1 MKGAYRGPVI
11 DPHHH
16 LWDLTLRRHSWLM
29 RELPS
34 GEEPG
39 NLASLQHNYGV
50 AEYLA
55 DTARQNIVATV
66 HVEAGW
72 SDDFPLEETRWLDG
86 IDKRSGVARRYVA
99 RVALDR
105 PDAEQLLE
113 IEAANSNV
121 VGVRDIVS
129 WHPDPAKS
137 FAARDRRMSDRRWR
151 AGLAEASRLGLS
163 FDLMLFPW
171 QMAEAVRL
179 VADFPQTRFVLNH
192 CGSPID
198 RSEEGMALWRNG
210 LHELARAENVSIK
223 ISNLVAYDHDWTL
236 ESLRPVVEF
245 CIECFGP
252 SRSMFASDFPVAGA
266 HATFDEVYGVFR
278 MVAASHSPEE
288 QRALFFS
295 TANDAYRLAIDDTTM
310 AEDRGNV

>member
-16 LWDLTLRRHSWLM
+16 LWDLSLRRHPWLM
-29 RELPS
+29 RGQPG

-39 NLASLQHNYGV
+39 NVASLQRDYGV

-55 DTARQNIVATV
+55 DAARQNIVATV

-72 SDDFPLEETRWLDG
+72 SDDFPLEETHWLDG

-99 RVALDR
+99 RVPLDR
-105 PDAEQLLE
+105 PDAGRLLE
-113 IEAANSNV
+113 VEAANPNV

-129 WHPDPAKS
+129 WHPDPSKS
-137 FAARDRRMSDRRWR
+137 FAARDGRMSDRRWR

-163 FDLMLFPW
+163 FDLMLFPR
-171 QMAEAVRL
+171 QMGEAVRL

-198 RSEEGMALWRNG
+198 RSEEGMALWRKG
-210 LHELARAENVSIK
+210 LRELARAENVSVK
-223 ISNLVAYDHDWTL
+223 VSDLVAYDHDWTL
-236 ESLRPVVEF
+236 SSLRPVIEF

-252 SRSMFASDFPVAGA
+252 SRSMFASDFPVAAA

-278 MVAASHSPEE
+278 TVAAPLSSEE

-295 TANDAYRLAIDDTTM
+295 TANEAYRLAIADTTT
-310 AEDRGNV
+310 AEDGEHA